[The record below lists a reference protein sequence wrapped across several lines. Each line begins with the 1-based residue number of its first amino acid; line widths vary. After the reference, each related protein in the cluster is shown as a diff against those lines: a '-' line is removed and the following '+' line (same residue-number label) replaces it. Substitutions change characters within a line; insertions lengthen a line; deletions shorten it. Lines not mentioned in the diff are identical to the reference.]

1 MNNSLPLNAF
11 MAVRPRGKD
20 LDIPAQPPKSK
31 ASKSRETSSF
41 GTLKAL
47 DRNGR
52 PTVGLPPR
60 VLGSISIQ
68 NREDSRASQDRNDAI
83 KRGTSA

>member
-11 MAVRPRGKD
+11 TLARPRGKD
-20 LDIPAQPPKSK
+20 LDIPAVPPRKTNT
-31 ASKSRETSSF
+31 SRAPMD
-41 GTLKAL
+41 GPIRAL

-52 PTVGLPPR
+52 PTVGLEPKA
-60 VLGSISIQ
+60 LGGISIQ
-68 NREDSRASQDRNDAI
+68 NREDGRASQDRNDAI

>member
-1 MNNSLPLNAF
+1 MSNSLPLNPF
-11 MAVRPRGKD
+11 MSVRPRGKD
-20 LDIPAQPPKSK
+20 MPSK
-31 ASKSRETSSF
+31 APRKTNTSRAPMD
-41 GTLKAL
+41 GPIRAL

-60 VLGSISIQ
+60 VIGSISIQ
-68 NREDSRASQDRNDAI
+68 NREDGRASQDRNDAI

>member
-1 MNNSLPLNAF
+1 MTVKNAF
-11 MAVRPRGKD
+11 ESVKPRGED
-20 LDIPAQPPKSK
+20 LDIPAVPPRKTNT
-31 ASKSRETSSF
+31 SRAPMD
-41 GTLKAL
+41 GPVRAL

>member
-1 MNNSLPLNAF
+1 MTAINAF
-11 MAVRPRGKD
+11 TLARPRGKD
-20 LDIPAQPPKSK
+20 IDIPAVPPRKTNT
-31 ASKSRETSSF
+31 SRAPMD
-41 GTLKAL
+41 GPIRAL

>member
-1 MNNSLPLNAF
+1 MTTTNAF
-11 MAVRPRGKD
+11 LSVRPRGPD
-20 LDIPAQPPKSK
+20 LDIPAVPPRKTNT
-31 ASKSRETSSF
+31 SRAPMD
-41 GTLKAL
+41 GPIRAL

-52 PTVGLPPR
+52 PTVALPPR

-83 KRGTSA
+83 KRGTSV

>member
-1 MNNSLPLNAF
+1 MPDNALTL
-11 MAVRPRGKD
+11 ARPRGED
-20 LDIPAQPPKSK
+20 LDIPAVLPRKTNT
-31 ASKSRETSSF
+31 SRAPMD
-41 GTLKAL
+41 GPIRAL
-47 DRNGR
+47 DCNGR

-68 NREDSRASQDRNDAI
+68 NREDGRASQDRNDAI

>member
-1 MNNSLPLNAF
+1 MTAINAF
-11 MAVRPRGKD
+11 QLARPRGKD
-20 LDIPAQPPKSK
+20 LDIPAVPPRKTNT
-31 ASKSRETSSF
+31 SRAPMD
-41 GTLKAL
+41 GPIRAL

-52 PTVGLPPR
+52 PTVGLPPW

-68 NREDSRASQDRNDAI
+68 NREDGRASQDRNDAI

>member
-1 MNNSLPLNAF
+1 MNAINAF
-11 MAVRPRGKD
+11 TLARPRGKD
-20 LDIPAQPPKSK
+20 LDIPAVRPRKTNT
-31 ASKSRETSSF
+31 SRAPMD
-41 GTLKAL
+41 GPIRAL

>member
-1 MNNSLPLNAF
+1 MTTLNAF
-11 MAVRPRGKD
+11 TLVRPRGPD
-20 LDIPAQPPKSK
+20 IDIPAQPPKSK

-41 GTLKAL
+41 GTVKAL

-52 PTVGLPPR
+52 ATVGIGPR

-68 NREDSRASQDRNDAI
+68 NREDGRASQDRNDSI
-83 KRGTSA
+83 KRGSSI